1 MVESTREVGDF
12 HHRQGEQQVLLWI
25 EVNRRPCSI
34 RRQAKPDKNLMA
46 RRGENISKTIRKILD
61 SWQEQMDD
69 ITIYITY
76 EDILGNLQEDYETTL
91 VA

>member
-1 MVESTREVGDF
+1 ML
-12 HHRQGEQQVLLWI
+12 HWI
-25 EVNRRPCSI
+25 RYEVNRRSCYI